1 VTEDSPRARSWA
13 APAAAA
19 LALAAILPLLS
30 RELGTLGGD
39 NAEYVLL
46 AKSIAAFDG
55 YASGWY
61 PGPKVPHTQYPPLFP
76 LLLAP
81 FVGGAPESFLPC
93 HVLVALFGAGAVYL
107 MARLFEKRG
116 LPPLAAAAGAL
127 VPGLSILWLQTAC
140 EVLSELPFLFFVAAT
155 LLLLDPGEEER
166 LPAKRIA
173 AAAVCA
179 GLAFYTRTAG
189 LALVLP
195 VAITISLDRRT
206 RGRTAWIA
214 AGSLLVA
221 CALWFLYGALA
232 GSAGGYGDQLEAG
245 KANLFVRGWNG
256 FRQMYIP
263 NTPAFAFPHPG
274 AFWNWAGWALWAMA
288 ALGLAQGFRRRRCLA
303 VTEMFFLA
311 YLAMQSAWPFSDPRF
326 AIPLAFLLVLLSI
339 EALGRWAVVSLVF
352 ALLLLLPNGQRY
364 FGLVLPR
371 ASRECPI
378 NAPGTHEPA
387 RVPRTWT
394 WNDDQYRQAA
404 TALASYLHACDLVR
418 AGGFPPGTVLASNPR
433 VAALLC
439 GRAAVPSLP
448 GEGVAL
454 ILVDD
459 FAGPRSEGL
468 RNYAR
473 GHAAELES
481 LFTLPGEVELLRVKR

>member
-1 VTEDSPRARSWA
+1 VTEGPSRARSFA

-19 LALAAILPLLS
+19 LALLAILPLLS
-30 RELGTLGGD
+30 GELGTLGGD

-46 AKSIAAFDG
+46 AKSLRALDG

-61 PGPKVPHTQYPPLFP
+61 PGPKVAHTQYPPLFP
-76 LLLAP
+76 LLLVP
-81 FVGGAPESFLPC
+81 FVGGAPGSFLPC

-107 MARLFEKRG
+107 LARLFERRG

-127 VPGLSILWLQTAC
+127 VPALSILWLQTAC

-166 LPAKRIA
+166 LPAKRIVG
-173 AAAVCA
+173 AAVCA

-195 VAITISLDRRT
+195 VAIMISLDRRT
-206 RGRTAWIA
+206 RGRTPWIA
-214 AGSLLVA
+214 AGSLVA
-221 CALWFLYGALA
+221 ACGLWFVYGAIA
-232 GSAGGYGDQLEAG
+232 GSAGGYGDQLQSG
-245 KANLFVRGWNG
+245 SDGLFARGWSG
-256 FRQMYIP
+256 FRNLYFP
-263 NTPAFAFPHPG
+263 NTPSFAFPHPG
-274 AFWNWAGWALWAMA
+274 IFWNVAGWILW
-288 ALGLAQGFRRRRCLA
+288 GLAGCALVQGFLRRRCLA
-303 VTEMFFLA
+303 VTEMFFVA
-311 YLAMQSAWPFSDPRF
+311 YLVMQSAWPFADPRF

-339 EALGRWAVVSLVF
+339 EAVRRWPTASLVF
-352 ALLLLLPNGQRY
+352 ALLLLLPNAQRY

-378 NAPGTHEPA
+378 TAPGTHEPA

-418 AGGFPPGTVLASNPR
+418 EGAYPPGTLLVSNPR

-439 GRAAVPSLP
+439 GRHAVQAPVGEAALV
-448 GEGVAL
+448 
-454 ILVDD
+454 LVDD
-459 FAGPRSEGL
+459 FAGPRSEEL
-468 RNYAR
+468 RKLRRTRADDFD
-473 GHAAELES
+473 L
-481 LFTLPGEVELLRVKR
+481 LLTLPGGVELLRVKR